1 VNGNHSDI
9 SVNDITTKPQPL
21 IVIGNGESR
30 RNIDLNEIPS
40 LKIGCNA
47 VHRDFHVDHLV
58 CIDRLPLQEAINSNL
73 NSTKIWTR
81 EEYSRYSVNT
91 LPPIPQGNQ
100 RADQTRNWGSGPYAI
115 LLALNFSDIIHIV
128 GFDLYSTNN
137 LVNNIYKDTS
147 AYQSSTSHA
156 VDPRYWIYQI
166 SRIFLENTDKYFI
179 VYNLPGWVLP
189 KEWCLANVEF
199 KTLDNIYHIM

>member
-1 VNGNHSDI
+1 VNGSLLDT
-9 SVNDITTKPQPL
+9 SVNDIATKHQPL

-30 RNIDLNEIPS
+30 RSIDLNEIPS

-58 CIDRLPLQEAINSNL
+58 CIDRLPLQEAIKSNL
-73 NSTKIWTR
+73 KSTTIWTR
-81 EEYSRYSVNT
+81 EEYSQYSVNT
-91 LPPIPQGNQ
+91 LPSIPQGNQ
-100 RADQTRNWGSGPYAI
+100 RADQTRHWGSGPYAI
-115 LLALNFSDIIHIV
+115 LLGLQFSDTVHIV
-128 GFDLYSTNN
+128 GFDLYSKNN
-137 LVNNIYKDTS
+137 LVNNIYKDTDS
-147 AYQSSTSHA
+147 YQSSTSHA

-166 SRIFLENTDKYFI
+166 SRIFLENTDKYFV

>member
-1 VNGNHSDI
+1 MNGSLLDT
-9 SVNDITTKPQPL
+9 SVNDIATKHQPL

-30 RNIDLNEIPS
+30 RSIDLSQIPS

-58 CIDRLPLQEAINSNL
+58 CIDRLPLQEAIKSNL
-73 NSTKIWTR
+73 KSTTIWTR
-81 EEYSRYSVNT
+81 EEYSQYSVNT
-91 LPPIPQGNQ
+91 LPSIPQGNQ
-100 RADQTRNWGSGPYAI
+100 RADQTRHWGSGPYAI
-115 LLALNFSDIIHIV
+115 LLGLQFSDTVHIV
-128 GFDLYSTNN
+128 GFDLYSKNN
-137 LVNNIYKDTS
+137 LVNNIYKDTDS
-147 AYQSSTSHA
+147 YQSSTSHA

-166 SRIFLENTDKYFI
+166 SRIFLENTDKYFV